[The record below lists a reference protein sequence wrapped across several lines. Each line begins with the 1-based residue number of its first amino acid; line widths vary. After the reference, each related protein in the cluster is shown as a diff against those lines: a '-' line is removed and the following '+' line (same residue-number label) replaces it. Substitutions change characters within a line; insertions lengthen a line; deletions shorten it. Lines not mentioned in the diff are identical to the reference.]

1 MALNKKLLSRG
12 KFSLLLLPL
21 VSLFGCSSD
30 PESTTLAMEVE
41 RGEFVFDVPAKGE
54 LISAKE
60 ISINAPSGN
69 RGRLTLAWLKEEN
82 SRVQKGEVVARFDT
96 AEHLLNQQK
105 AELELEKNQ
114 LTAGITDRD
123 LQQSQFSINQQ
134 AGVVSDEKAMAER
147 FTIEDLAIYSK
158 NEIIDQ
164 MLSTEY
170 LTAQEAYLAWLQISQ
185 TSQGQAQL
193 ELLNLEGKSHRDTIR
208 LTKEAIDEAEV
219 LAPADGILIH
229 AKNWRGEKVREGSEM
244 WAGSK
249 LGSIPSL
256 TELQAKLYVLEN
268 EAAGLGMEQSVELT
282 LDAYPD
288 RQLRGTVVGLANI
301 AAPRDRN
308 SPTKYFEV
316 TVALADI
323 DPSFM
328 RPGQKLTGRILVA
341 EKPEVISVPNQ
352 AVFKDDGESWV
363 YIKKRG
369 KFTRQPVATG
379 LRSLTQTEITE
390 GLSPGD
396 QVALLRPRT
405 EDR

>member
-1 MALNKKLLSRG
+1 MPLNLKMFKLSQAA
-12 KFSLLLLPL
+12 FLLLPVAL
-21 VSLFGCSSD
+21 LIGCSSE

-41 RGEFVFDVPAKGE
+41 RRNLVFDVPAKGE

-82 SRVQKGEVVARFDT
+82 SRVQKGEVVARFET
-96 AEHLLNQQK
+96 AEHLLNKQR

-147 FTIEDLAIYSK
+147 FTIEDLDIYSK

-170 LTAQEAYLAWLQISQ
+170 LTAQEAYLAWLQMSQ

-193 ELLNLEGKSHRDTIR
+193 EVLNLEGKSHRDTIR
-208 LTKEAIDEAEV
+208 LTKEAIEQAEV

-229 AKNWRGEKVREGSEM
+229 SKNWRGEKVREGSEM

-268 EAAGLGMEQSVELT
+268 EAAGLDMEQSVELT

-288 RQLRGTVVGLANI
+288 RPLRGTVVGLANI

-316 TVALADI
+316 TVGLDDV

-341 EKPEVISVPNQ
+341 KKGDVVSVPNQ
-352 AVFKDDGESWV
+352 AVFKDDDESWV
-363 YIKKRG
+363 YIKQRG
-369 KFTRQPVATG
+369 KFARQPVSTG

-390 GLSPGD
+390 GLEAGD
-396 QVALLRPRT
+396 QVALLRPQT

>member
-1 MALNKKLLSRG
+1 MALSMKLFTLG
-12 KFSLLLLPL
+12 KPSLLLLPL
-21 VSLFGCSSD
+21 ILLVGCSSE
-30 PESTTLAMEVE
+30 PESTTLAMEVQS
-41 RGEFVFDVPAKGE
+41 GEFVFDVPAKGE
-54 LISAKE
+54 LVSAKE

-82 SRVQKGEVVARFDT
+82 SRVQKGDVVARFDT
-96 AEHLLNQQK
+96 ADHLLNQKK

-114 LTAGITDRD
+114 LTAGITDRG

-134 AGVVSDEKAMAER
+134 AGVVSEEKAMAEKY
-147 FTIEDLAIYSK
+147 TIEDLTIYSK

-170 LTAQEAYLAWLQISQ
+170 LTAQEAYLAWLKMSQ

-208 LTKEAIDEAEV
+208 LTKEAIAQSEV

-229 AKNWRGEKVREGSEM
+229 SRNWRGEKVREGSEM

-256 TELQAKLYVLEN
+256 TQLQAKLYVLEN
-268 EAAGLGMEQSVELT
+268 EAAGVELGQTAELT
-282 LDAYPD
+282 LDAYPG
-288 RQLRGTVVGLANI
+288 RLLRGSVVGFANI
-301 AAPRDRN
+301 AAPRDQN

-316 TVALADI
+316 TVELAEV

-341 EKPEVISVPNQ
+341 KKPEVISVPNQ

-363 YIKKRG
+363 YLKKRG
-369 KFTRQPVATG
+369 KFARQPVTTG
-379 LRSLTQTEITE
+379 LRSLTQTEITQ
-390 GLSPGD
+390 GLENGD

-405 EDR
+405 ENR

>member
-1 MALNKKLLSRG
+1 MALNLMRSKRG
-12 KFSLLLLPL
+12 KALFLFLPL
-21 VSLFGCSSD
+21 ALLVGCSSE
-30 PESTTLAMEVE
+30 PESTTLAMKVQSQD
-41 RGEFVFDVPAKGE
+41 FVFDVPAKGE

-69 RGRLTLAWLKEEN
+69 SGRLTLAWLKEEN

-96 AEHLLNQQK
+96 ADHLLNQQK

-123 LQQSQFSINQQ
+123 LQQNQFSVNQQ
-134 AGVVSDEKAMAER
+134 AGVVSEEKAMAQKY
-147 FTIEDLAIYSK
+147 TIDDLTIYSK

-170 LTAQEAYLAWLQISQ
+170 LTAQEAYLAWLQLSQ

-208 LTKEAIDEAEV
+208 LTKEAIEQAEV
-219 LAPADGILIH
+219 LAPANGVLIH
-229 AKNWRGEKVREGSEM
+229 SKNWRGEKVREGSEM

-268 EAAGLGMEQSVELT
+268 EAAGLGLEQAVRLT

-288 RQLRGTVVGLANI
+288 RPLRGTVVGLANI

-316 TVALADI
+316 TVDLAEV

-341 EKPEVISVPNQ
+341 NKDSVISVPNQ

-369 KFTRQPVATG
+369 QFARQPVTTG

-390 GLSPGD
+390 GVEVGD

>member
-1 MALNKKLLSRG
+1 MALRTKLFMQRS
-12 KFSLLLLPL
+12 SLLLLL
-21 VSLFGCSSD
+21 LLGLLSGCSSE
-30 PESTTLAMEVE
+30 PESTTLAMKVE
-41 RGEFVFDVPAKGE
+41 SKEFVFDVPAKGE
-54 LISAKE
+54 LVSAKE

-82 SRVQKGEVVARFDT
+82 TRVQEGDVVARFDT
-96 AEHLLNQQK
+96 ADHLLNQQK

-114 LTAGITDRD
+114 LTAGITGRE
-123 LQQSQFSINQQ
+123 LQLGQFSINQQ
-134 AGVVSDEKAMAER
+134 AGVVSDEKAMADK
-147 FTIEDLAIYSK
+147 FTIEDLEIYSK

-170 LTAQEAYLAWLQISQ
+170 LTAQEAYLAWLQLSQ

-193 ELLNLEGKSHRDTIR
+193 ELLNLEGMSHRDTIR
-208 LTKEAIDEAEV
+208 LTKEAIEQSEV

-229 AKNWRGEKVREGSEM
+229 SKNWRGEKVREGSEM

-256 TELQAKLYVLEN
+256 TALQAKLYVLEN
-268 EAAGLGMEQSVELT
+268 EAAGLGMEQAVELT

-288 RQLRGTVVGLANI
+288 RPLRGTVVGLANI
-301 AAPRDRN
+301 SAPRDQN

-316 TVALADI
+316 TVDLTEI

-328 RPGQKLTGRILVA
+328 RPGQKVTGHLLVA
-341 EKPEVISVPNQ
+341 KKDSVISIPNQ
-352 AVFKDDGESWV
+352 AVFKDDGETWV
-363 YIKKRG
+363 YLKKRG
-369 KFTRQPVATG
+369 KFSRQPVSTG

-390 GLSPGD
+390 GLETGD
-396 QVALLRPRT
+396 QVALLRPKT

>member
-1 MALNKKLLSRG
+1 MAQSKRLFRQRG
-12 KFSLLLLPL
+12 STALLLTLFL
-21 VSLFGCSSD
+21 VFGCSSD
-30 PESTTLAMEVE
+30 PESTTLAMEVK
-41 RGEFVFDVPAKGE
+41 RSEFVFDVPAKGE

-105 AELELEKNQ
+105 AELELEKSQ

-134 AGVVSDEKAMAER
+134 AGVVSDEKAMAEK
-147 FTIEDLAIYSK
+147 FTIEDLTIYSK

-170 LTAQEAYLAWLQISQ
+170 LTAQEAYLAWLQMSQ

-208 LTKEAIDEAEV
+208 LTKEAIEQAEV
-219 LAPADGILIH
+219 VAPADGILIH
-229 AKNWRGEKVREGSEM
+229 SKNWRGEKVREGSEM

-256 TELQAKLYVLEN
+256 TELRAKLYVLEN
-268 EAAGLGMEQSVELT
+268 EAAGLGMGQSVELT

-288 RQLRGTVVGLANI
+288 RPLRGTVVGLANI

-316 TVALADI
+316 TVELAEI

-341 EKPEVISVPNQ
+341 KKSEVISVPNQ
-352 AVFKDDGESWV
+352 AVFKGDDERWV

-369 KFTRQPVATG
+369 KFTRQPVTTG
-379 LRSLTQTEITE
+379 LRSLTQTEITG
-390 GLSPGD
+390 GLEAGD